1 MEDREKLCGGLFQMD
16 PKAKREFSKGR
27 EIAPWAE
34 GRCPQNL
41 SRGRTGAE
49 EEEGTAPWSPW
60 LL

>member
-1 MEDREKLCGGLFQMD
+1 MD